1 MLQKQAPSKIVM
13 SIRAKLLVTIIFLLT
28 YIKTLTTIALK
39 VRFKEMF
46 KSIFAILIHKIIDSL
61 NSLS

>member
-1 MLQKQAPSKIVM
+1 MA
-13 SIRAKLLVTIIFLLT
+13 IRAKLLVTIIFLLT